1 MILTIDAYVAL
12 IVVLINFIFAIL
24 LAVRTSRR
32 VTYII
37 FFLICFANIFWNFG
51 DFMTF
56 LTRDRSWFYLSLI
69 GSGMLPALMFH
80 WIYTFV
86 NPQRTWTPWVIPAY
100 ASSGF
105 LAFSSPLALVQS
117 SVGEFVDS
125 VIWNILYLILLG
137 PFIVASIILLLRA
150 MERAGSKDEKSRLRY
165 LLAVVI
171 IGVSTGLSDLVQI
184 LQVPVPP
191 LGHLGCL
198 VYSTILG
205 VAVFK
210 HQEDFDLFAQMRMKL
225 DDLSQMAAG
234 IAHEIRNP
242 LASIKGASSL
252 LQSQLRS
259 SNDRKCQDYCNLIAE
274 ETERIDH
281 ILDNFRYFTRPLMI
295 EPDTISINEVI
306 RKTVKLAEVGILDLR
321 IKLDLSNDLPTLHA
335 DASLMKQVFLNL
347 IKNATE
353 ACGPAGTV
361 VVKTESTTP
370 WVKISFTDNGP
381 GISHELL
388 NRIFEPFFTTKTT
401 GMGIGLA
408 ICQRIV
414 EAHQGRIE
422 ASNLAPKGTQFSVF
436 LPVQFPAPSP
446 QREKAELKVNGRCQ

>member
-1 MILTIDAYVAL
+1 MKQIIFTIDAYVAL
-12 IVVLINFIFAIL
+12 IVVLINFTFAIL

-51 DFMTF
+51 DFMTL
-56 LTRDRSWFYLSLI
+56 LTHHRSWFYLSLI

-105 LAFSSPLALVQS
+105 LAFSSPLALLQP

-125 VIWNILYLILLG
+125 VVWNILYLILLG

-150 MERAGSKDEKSRLRY
+150 MKRAGSDDEKSRLRY
-165 LLAVVI
+165 ILAVVI
-171 IGVSTGLSDLVQI
+171 IGVFTGLSDLVQI

-225 DDLSQMAAG
+225 EDLSQMAAA

-242 LASIKGASSL
+242 LSSIKTASAL
-252 LQSQLRS
+252 MTKELQGLNHSTCLE
-259 SNDRKCQDYCNLIAE
+259 YHTLISE
-274 ETERIDH
+274 EVERLNH
-281 ILDNFRYFTRPLMI
+281 ILATFQDFTRPLRV
-295 EPDTISINEVI
+295 EKDPVSINELIQRTTKLVDVGAPHLEI
-306 RKTVKLAEVGILDLR
+306 RLE
-321 IKLDLSNDLPTLHA
+321 LSADLPRVQA
-335 DASLMKQVFLNL
+335 DPTLMKQVFLNL
-347 IKNATE
+347 IKNAAE
-353 ACGPAGTV
+353 ACGPSGELV
-361 VVKTESTTP
+361 IKTESTSP
-370 WVKISFTDNGP
+370 WVKINFTDNGS
-381 GISHELL
+381 GISPELIS
-388 NRIFEPFFTTKTT
+388 RIFDPFFTTKTT

-408 ICQRIV
+408 ICKKIL

-422 ASNLAPKGTQFSVF
+422 ATNLVPKGTQFSVF
-436 LPVQFPAPSP
+436 LPV
-446 QREKAELKVNGRCQ
+446 

>member
-1 MILTIDAYVAL
+1 MKQIILTIDAYVAL

-56 LTRDRSWFYLSLI
+56 FTHHRSWFYLSLI

-105 LAFSSPLALVQS
+105 LAFSSLLTFVQPS
-117 SVGEFVDS
+117 IGEFVDS

-150 MERAGSKDEKSRLRY
+150 MKRAGSDDEKSMLRY
-165 LLAVVI
+165 ILTVVI

-225 DDLSQMAAG
+225 EDLSQMAAA

-242 LASIKGASSL
+242 LSSIKAASDL
-252 LQSQLRS
+252 MAKELQGPNHSTCLE
-259 SNDRKCQDYCNLIAE
+259 Y
-274 ETERIDH
+274 H
-281 ILDNFRYFTRPLMI
+281 ILITEEVERLNHILATFQDFTRPLRV
-295 EPDTISINEVI
+295 EKDPVSINDLIQKTTKLIGVGGSHLEI
-306 RKTVKLAEVGILDLR
+306 RLE
-321 IKLDLSNDLPTLHA
+321 LSADLPRIQA
-335 DASLMKQVFLNL
+335 DPSMMKQVFLNL
-347 IKNATE
+347 IKNAAE
-353 ACGPAGTV
+353 ACSPSGEL
-361 VVKTESTTP
+361 VVKTESAAP

-381 GISHELL
+381 GISPELL
-388 NRIFEPFFTTKTT
+388 SRIFEPFFTTKTT
-401 GMGIGLA
+401 GMGVGLA

-422 ASNLAPKGTQFSVF
+422 ANNLVPKGTQFSVF
-436 LPVQFPAPSP
+436 LPV
-446 QREKAELKVNGRCQ
+446 

>member
-1 MILTIDAYVAL
+1 MKQIIFTIDAYVAL
-12 IVVLINFIFAIL
+12 IVVLINFTFAIL

-32 VTYII
+32 APYII

-51 DFMTF
+51 DFMTL
-56 LTRDRSWFYLSLI
+56 LTHHRSWFYLSLI

-105 LAFSSPLALVQS
+105 LAFSSPLALVQP

-165 LLAVVI
+165 ILAVVI
-171 IGVSTGLSDLVQI
+171 IGVSSGLSDLVQI

-225 DDLSQMAAG
+225 DDLSQMAAA

-242 LASIKGASSL
+242 LSSIKAASDL
-252 LQSQLRS
+252 MAKEIHDLNRP
-259 SNDRKCQDYCNLIAE
+259 KCLEYHTLITE
-274 ETERIDH
+274 EVERLDH
-281 ILDNFRYFTRPLMI
+281 ILANFQDFTRPLRV
-295 EPDTISINEVI
+295 EKDPVSINELIQKTTKLVDVGGLHLEI
-306 RKTVKLAEVGILDLR
+306 RLE
-321 IKLDLSNDLPTLHA
+321 LSADLPRIQA
-335 DASLMKQVFLNL
+335 DPSMMKQVFLNL
-347 IKNATE
+347 IKNAAE
-353 ACGPAGTV
+353 ACSPSGTL
-361 VVKTESTTP
+361 VVKTESAAA

-381 GISHELL
+381 GISPELL
-388 NRIFEPFFTTKTT
+388 SRIFEPFFTTKTT
-401 GMGIGLA
+401 GMGVGLA
-408 ICQRIV
+408 ICQKIV

-422 ASNLAPKGTQFSVF
+422 ANNLVPKGTQFSVF
-436 LPVQFPAPSP
+436 LPV
-446 QREKAELKVNGRCQ
+446 

>member
-1 MILTIDAYVAL
+1 MKQIILTIDAYVAL

-56 LTRDRSWFYLSLI
+56 LTHHRSWFYLSLI

-105 LAFSSPLALVQS
+105 LAFSSLLTFVQPS
-117 SVGEFVDS
+117 IGEFVDS

-150 MERAGSKDEKSRLRY
+150 MKRAGSDDEESMLRY
-165 LLAVVI
+165 ILTVVI

-225 DDLSQMAAG
+225 EDLSQMAAA

-242 LASIKGASSL
+242 LSSIKAASDL
-252 LQSQLRS
+252 MAKELQGPNHSTCLE
-259 SNDRKCQDYCNLIAE
+259 YHTLITE
-274 ETERIDH
+274 EVERLNH
-281 ILDNFRYFTRPLMI
+281 ILATFQDFTRPLRV
-295 EPDTISINEVI
+295 EKDPVSINELIQKTTKLVDVGAPHLEI
-306 RKTVKLAEVGILDLR
+306 RLE
-321 IKLDLSNDLPTLHA
+321 LSADLPRVQA
-335 DASLMKQVFLNL
+335 DPSLMKQVFLNL
-347 IKNATE
+347 IKNAAE
-353 ACGPAGTV
+353 ACAPSGELV
-361 VVKTESTTP
+361 IKTESTAP
-370 WVKISFTDNGP
+370 WVKINFTDNGS
-381 GISHELL
+381 GISPELL

-401 GMGIGLA
+401 GMGVGLA
-408 ICQRIV
+408 ICKKIL

-422 ASNLAPKGTQFSVF
+422 AINLVPKGTQFSVF
-436 LPVQFPAPSP
+436 LPV
-446 QREKAELKVNGRCQ
+446 

>member
-1 MILTIDAYVAL
+1 MVLTIDAYVAL
-12 IVVLINFIFAIL
+12 IVALINFIFAIL

-56 LTRDRSWFYLSLI
+56 FTHPRPWFYLSLI

-105 LAFSSPLALVQS
+105 LASSSLLSLVHP

-125 VIWNILYLILLG
+125 VMWNILYLILLG
-137 PFIVASIILLLRA
+137 PFIVASFVLLIRA
-150 MERAGSKDEKSRLRY
+150 MKRAGSDDERSRLRY
-165 LLAVVI
+165 ILAVVI
-171 IGVSTGLSDLVQI
+171 IGVFTGLSDLVQI

-198 VYSTILG
+198 VYSSILG

-210 HQEDFDLFAQMRMKL
+210 HQEDFDLFAQMRMRL
-225 DDLSQMAAG
+225 EDLSQMAAA

-242 LASIKGASSL
+242 LSSIKAASALITKELQGLNHPICLEYHSL
-252 LQSQLRS
+252 ITEEV
-259 SNDRKCQDYCNLIAE
+259 DRLN
-274 ETERIDH
+274 H
-281 ILDNFRYFTRPLMI
+281 ILETFQDFTRPLRV
-295 EPDTISINEVI
+295 EKDPVSINELIQRTTKLVDVGTSRLTI
-306 RKTVKLAEVGILDLR
+306 RLE
-321 IKLDLSNDLPTLHA
+321 LSTDLPRIQV
-335 DASLMKQVFLNL
+335 DPSLMKQVVINL
-347 IKNATE
+347 IKNAAE
-353 ACGPAGTV
+353 ACGPSGELMI
-361 VVKTESTTP
+361 KTESASP

-381 GISHELL
+381 GISPELL
-388 NRIFEPFFTTKTT
+388 NRIFDPFFTTKTT
-401 GMGIGLA
+401 GMGVGLTVCKK
-408 ICQRIV
+408 IL

-422 ASNLAPKGTQFSVF
+422 ATHLVPKGTQFSVF
-436 LPVQFPAPSP
+436 LPV
-446 QREKAELKVNGRCQ
+446 